1 MTPTPCGLMAEL
13 RDVDFAFFSR
23 GRCPGIPCTCDCKKY
38 LVPSVPY
45 PPVFRHGLLEN
56 PLLSSMVFP
65 CKPPWP
71 VPCPEDHPTDRQYIT
86 RLFMRRPTNRDLQ
99 SPGVYRYIMIHIYIY
114 VYIHIR
120 IYIYICVCIYIL
132 FIYNLYIYI
141 YVFLFI
147 FMYYI

>member
-13 RDVDFAFFSR
+13 RDVDFVFFSR

-71 VPCPEDHPTDRQYIT
+71 VPCPEDHPTDRHYIT

-99 SPGVYRYIMIHIYIY
+99 SPWVYRYIMIHINIYIYTYIY
-114 VYIHIR
+114 VYI
-120 IYIYICVCIYIL
+120 YI
-132 FIYNLYIYI
+132 
-141 YVFLFI
+141 
-147 FMYYI
+147 